1 MTDSVR
7 KYEHIKRVNSVD
19 RAVRIL
25 DSLADHRER
34 SLVQLAQDLDAPKT
48 TVFDILRT
56 LEMRRMVQREPA
68 SGMYSLGLH
77 TIELGYGAVR
87 TFGVR
92 RTLAPVLQALNEEL
106 DETVHLTV
114 LDDHEVLYIDCYESS
129 KRLRTYSVIGIRGP
143 LHCTSVG
150 KALLAWL
157 PEPQREEL
165 LAAITYER
173 FTANTMQDA
182 EALRKDLQE
191 IRRRGYAVD
200 DVEHEEGVRCI
211 GVPVFDHQGQ
221 VAASISV
228 SGPTQRITWER
239 VAGLAERIIAAGTE
253 MSRRL
258 GHQLP

>member
-1 MTDSVR
+1 M
-7 KYEHIKRVNSVD
+7 
-19 RAVRIL
+19 A
-25 DSLADHRER
+25 
-34 SLVQLAQDLDAPKT
+34 QLAQHLGAPRT

-56 LEMRRMVQREPA
+56 LEERRMVQRDAA
-68 SGMYSLGLH
+68 SGLYSLGLH

-87 TFGVR
+87 SFGVR

-114 LDDHEVLYIDCYESS
+114 LDNQEVLYIDCYESS

-150 KALLAWL
+150 KAILAWL
-157 PEPQREEL
+157 PAEQQKEL
-165 LAAITYER
+165 LAAISYER
-173 FTANTMQDA
+173 FTEHTIVTPM
-182 EALRKDLQE
+182 DLMADLE
-191 IRRRGYAVD
+191 RTHARGYSVD

-211 GVPVFDHQGQ
+211 GVPVFDHQGG

-228 SGPTQRITWER
+228 SGPTQRISWER
-239 VAGLAERIIAAGTE
+239 VPILAPRIMEAAAE

-258 GHQLP
+258 GHEHNQ